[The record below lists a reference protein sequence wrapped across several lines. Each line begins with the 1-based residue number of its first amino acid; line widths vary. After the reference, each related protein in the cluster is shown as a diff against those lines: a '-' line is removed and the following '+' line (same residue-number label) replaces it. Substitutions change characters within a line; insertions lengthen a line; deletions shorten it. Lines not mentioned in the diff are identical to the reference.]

1 MRHLVGI
8 VLAVLAA
15 VVIFFAG
22 GWGYLKLL
30 RAPAPAGA
38 VAAGLPAGGGSL
50 LHNHNVLVALGALL
64 AVGLVVGLLIA
75 IPWVSPLA
83 AGLPG
88 LALLALTGFYLTSVR
103 HAVRLIPLKTH
114 IYGQGFEAMLFNGVL
129 ALVGLAM
136 VIPLFVPSRW
146 RRRTVYN
153 FVPVAPS
160 TGLLTEDS
168 EAPTQQGVFFPPRD
182 HYNSPTIIHD
192 PFPPAPPRSDPFP
205 PPGPGSTGGTGSTG
219 GDPFP
224 PTQQNPFPPR

>member
-1 MRHLVGI
+1 MRHLAGI
-8 VLAVLAA
+8 VLAAVAA

-30 RAPAPAGA
+30 RAPAPASA

-50 LHNHNVLVALGALL
+50 LHNHSALAALAALL
-64 AVGLVVGLLIA
+64 AVGLVAGLLIA

-88 LALLALTGFYLTSVR
+88 LALLALTGLYLASVR

-129 ALVGLAM
+129 ALAGLAM

-146 RRRTVYN
+146 RRRTMDSV
-153 FVPVAPS
+153 VPAGPS
-160 TGLLTEDS
+160 TGLLAEDS
-168 EAPTQQGVFFPPRD
+168 EAPTQQGALFQPQAP
-182 HYNSPTIIHD
+182 YTSPTIIHD
-192 PFPPAPPRSDPFP
+192 PFPPA
-205 PPGPGSTGGTGSTG
+205 GTGSTG
-219 GDPFP
+219 STGGDDPFP
-224 PTQQNPFPPR
+224 PTQQNPFPRG

>member
-1 MRHLVGI
+1 M
-8 VLAVLAA
+8 
-15 VVIFFAG
+15 
-22 GWGYLKLL
+22 
-30 RAPAPAGA
+30 
-38 VAAGLPAGGGSL
+38 AAGLPAGGGSL
-50 LHNHNVLVALGALL
+50 LHTHNVLVALGALL
-64 AVGLVVGLLIA
+64 AVGLLVGLLIA

-146 RRRTVYN
+146 RRRTMSSV
-153 FVPVAPS
+153 VPVGPAS
-160 TGLLTEDS
+160 GLLTEDS
-168 EAPTQQGVFFPPRD
+168 EASTQEGVLPASFFPPQD
-182 HYNSPTIIHD
+182 QYTSPTIIHD
-192 PFPPAPPRSDPFP
+192 PFPPA
-205 PPGPGSTGGTGSTG
+205 STGSAGSTG

-224 PTQQNPFPPR
+224 PTRENPFPKR

>member
-1 MRHLVGI
+1 MRHLAGI
-8 VLAVLAA
+8 VLAVVAA

-50 LHNHNVLVALGALL
+50 LHNHNALVALGALL

-146 RRRTVYN
+146 RRRTVSSV
-153 FVPVAPS
+153 VPVGPS

-168 EAPTQQGVFFPPRD
+168 EAPTQPGALPASFFAPQD
-182 HYNSPTIIHD
+182 QYTSPTIIHD
-192 PFPPAPPRSDPFP
+192 PFPPA
-205 PPGPGSTGGTGSTG
+205 GTGSAGSTG

-224 PTQQNPFPPR
+224 PTQENPFPKR